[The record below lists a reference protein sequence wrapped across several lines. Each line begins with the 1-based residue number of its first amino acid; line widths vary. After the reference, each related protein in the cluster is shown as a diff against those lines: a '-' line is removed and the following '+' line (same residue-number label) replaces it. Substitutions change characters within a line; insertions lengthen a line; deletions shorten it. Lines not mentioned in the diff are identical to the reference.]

1 MTMIYKIRLILDT
14 EEDVFRDVAIGF
26 NDSLEDLHNAITN
39 AFGFDGTE
47 MAAFYL
53 TDGDWN
59 QGEEI
64 PLFDMSESEANI
76 SMQGFILRD
85 ILTEDKSKLIYVYD
99 FFSMWTFFVELI
111 SVDEDTHQVEL
122 PSLLLSVGLVPSEA
136 PEKEFIS
143 EDISGGVDDDHNTLE
158 NFDDFD
164 FDNFDELM
172 N

>member
-1 MTMIYKIRLILDT
+1 MIYKIRLILDT
-14 EEDVFRDVAIGF
+14 KEDVVRDIAIDF

-53 TDGDWN
+53 TDDDWN

-64 PLFDMSESEANI
+64 PLFDMNETEANI

-85 ILTEDKSKLIYVYD
+85 ILTEDKGKLLYVYD
-99 FFSMWTFFVELI
+99 FFSMWTFYVELI
-111 SVDEDTHQVEL
+111 SAEEKTPQVEL
-122 PSLLLSVGLVPSEA
+122 PSILLSVGVVPSEA
-136 PEKEFIS
+136 PDKEFIS
-143 EDISGGVDDDHNTLE
+143 EDSSNGDDDDDFDTLE
-158 NFDDFD
+158 SFDDFD

>member
-1 MTMIYKIRLILDT
+1 ML
-14 EEDVFRDVAIGF
+14 
-26 NDSLEDLHNAITN
+26 
-39 AFGFDGTE
+39 
-47 MAAFYL
+47 
-53 TDGDWN
+53 
-59 QGEEI
+59 
-64 PLFDMSESEANI
+64 
-76 SMQGFILRD
+76 
-85 ILTEDKSKLIYVYD
+85 
-99 FFSMWTFFVELI
+99 FFSLFSIHIREVRLL
-111 SVDEDTHQVEL
+111 DTHQVEL

>member
-1 MTMIYKIRLILDT
+1 MIMIYKIRLILDI
-14 EEDVFRDVAIGF
+14 EEDIFRDIAINF
-26 NDSLEDLHNAITN
+26 NDTLEDLHNAATN

-53 TDGDWN
+53 TDNDWN

-64 PLFDMSESEANI
+64 PLFDMSESEHNV
-76 SMQGFILRD
+76 SMQAFILRD
-85 ILTEDKSKLIYVYD
+85 VITEDKNKLIYVYD

-111 SVDEDTHQVEL
+111 SIEEDTFQIEL
-122 PSLLLSVGLVPSEA
+122 PSLLLTVGLMPTEA
-136 PEKEFIS
+136 PEKEFVS
-143 EDISGGVDDDHNTLE
+143 EDANDNDNNDLE
-158 NFDDFD
+158 NIDDFD